1 MIAYAADKI
10 SLLTTLS
17 GLKGHIDIG
26 QLKSLRGQYY
36 DKQSTWLMKLITT
49 ENKTLVQHFDA
60 KS

>member
-36 DKQSTWLMKLITT
+36 DK
-49 ENKTLVQHFDA
+49 
-60 KS
+60 